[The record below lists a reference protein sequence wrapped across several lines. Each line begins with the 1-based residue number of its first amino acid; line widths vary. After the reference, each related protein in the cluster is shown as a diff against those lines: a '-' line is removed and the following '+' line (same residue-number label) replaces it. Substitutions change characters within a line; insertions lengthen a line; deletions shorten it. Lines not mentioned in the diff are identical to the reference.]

1 MAAYGVTQKP
11 RVHPVII
18 DIANP
23 DALRRGCL
31 IVLDL
36 EDKDRALEIAKKL
49 AAATGRTLVIR
60 DADMVEIETIPAAA
74 KQ

>member
-1 MAAYGVTQKP
+1 MTHKP
-11 RVHPVII
+11 RVRPIII

-23 DALRRGCL
+23 DALRRGSL

-36 EDKDRALEIAKKL
+36 EDKDRAVEIAEKL
-49 AAATGRTLVIR
+49 AAATGRTVVVR
-60 DADMVEIETIPAAA
+60 DADMNEIETIPAAA